1 MTSCDDVDDV
11 IIDDVIQLVSNM
23 VLCDKNAKDW
33 KKKLKLTI
41 IFQFLEK
48 NLQEFY
54 KNPSFVTSCDDVIID
69 DVTQLVSKHVFIIK
83 E

>member
-1 MTSCDDVDDV
+1 M
-11 IIDDVIQLVSNM
+11 
-23 VLCDKNAKDW
+23 
-33 KKKLKLTI
+33 I

-48 NLQEFY
+48 KLQELY
-54 KNPSFVTSCDDVIID
+54 KNPSLVTSCDDVIID